1 MSLSAQASP
10 GAFSIGA
17 DYAAALPDDLD
28 DDPEEDD
35 PEEDDPEEDDPEED
49 EVEDDEAED
58 DELVEDDVEGDDV
71 ADDDEAVAGSVF
83 LVSDLSDLSPVA
95 VPFAFSALALPLRES
110 LR

>member
-28 DDPEEDD
+28 
-35 PEEDDPEEDDPEED
+35 DDPEEDDPEED